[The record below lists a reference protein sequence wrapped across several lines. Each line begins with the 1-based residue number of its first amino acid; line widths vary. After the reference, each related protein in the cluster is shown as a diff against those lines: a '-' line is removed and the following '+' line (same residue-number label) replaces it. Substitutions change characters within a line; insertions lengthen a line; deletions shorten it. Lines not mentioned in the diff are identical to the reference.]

1 MIGGNCRLTPRKS
14 AGEELVRV
22 VCGALETVVLRKIVG
37 DSRMAGRLG
46 RVDVR
51 Y

>member
-1 MIGGNCRLTPRKS
+1 MIGGNCKVTPRKS
-14 AGEELVRV
+14 AGEVLVRV
-22 VCGALETVVLRKIVG
+22 LCGAVGTVVLRKSSGTLGWLAVV
-37 DSRMAGRLG
+37 G